1 MQMSRTFLF
10 LLTASLLLGTE
21 IVEAQPG
28 RGDGGGFR
36 DRGDGGG
43 RERGG
48 PGGMRGPGG
57 PGGGGPGGFPGM
69 GSRRAPG
76 GGGVIGLLSDGDTVS
91 TLQLTDQQVQRLQE
105 IAESARPDRE
115 SMFSRFAGM
124 REASPE
130 EREKMM
136 QDVRAEM
143 EATREKAEKQVAEV
157 LTSEQKAKLPPI
169 LIEEMGLRALQ
180 SDMIAEQLK
189 VTDDQKSKI
198 EEILTSGQG
207 SPFGGPRLSS
217 EEREAQRAEQ
227 TEKVLGVLTDEQ
239 KAVVQPALEKRAE
252 GEENRDGRSRSDR
265 GRPGPASA
273 PSFGGPQSNVEGS
286 RTIGSDGR
294 AVDQEQVSS
303 FGAPARPAPAMPAPE
318 VIPAPQ
324 QDAPAD
330 TSEMPAV
337 EAADLT
343 EAEAKPETAAPTVA
357 QRPAAE
363 STPAAQ
369 APDGPITLSFNFR
382 HAPWADVLRLFAET
396 AGFTLDL
403 HAVPEGTFNYYDPN
417 EYTASGAI
425 DVMNGYLIPKGY
437 LLVRRDNFL
446 VSLKISDGIPPN
458 LIPTIA
464 VPDLGVRGNNEM
476 VRIILPLEGLKAEDA
491 VQEVQPL
498 LGPQG
503 KAVALPTSNS
513 LVLEGLA
520 GDLERL
526 AGQLGDLTAQP
537 GENDRTFRSFP
548 LEHISAVDAER
559 HVRSLFNAEKQ
570 ASESNDPRAAFM
582 RMMQDRMRG
591 GRDGDRR
598 SSPQPSQPSSQ
609 LQLASDMRMNSL
621 LATGTTAELLL
632 VDEIVK
638 SIDVPAGDGSR
649 NVENTGPVL
658 KSYQMKRI
666 DADEVAD
673 TINKILPGLVVN
685 DDRGTDTIQVFAT
698 PQEHAEVQE
707 LIRQMDG
714 ADGQLVEVLSLQRFD
729 PVVMSELLN
738 NLFSKEGDF
747 APIIYPEVST
757 GTLIV
762 RGSAEQ
768 LLHVKQTLQAY
779 GETGQASSATAIG
792 PALQQGRFRRIPL
805 PGHNP
810 EQMARTVKEMLQR
823 SGRFDNNIRIVTPDE
838 LGRSDEER
846 RRPEFNGMPASGRS
860 DAEFWEEFLR
870 PDEEAS
876 QSRENDSVQRVD
888 EADAWLA
895 SWLSDEEEQPVD
907 QAEGDDPVMSFGNSN
922 DSAPRSSERRPADS
936 QSTQR
941 DEFNGRSRGPGR
953 SQERRNDGETP
964 DVTIEVQ
971 DGQLLIYSADEGAL
985 DQLETRIQELVSQMP
1000 PQQEWTVFYLRASQA
1015 TTVADKLTELMPG
1028 ASVISSALNPP
1039 LFSGESR
1046 TTSSLNLAGGTAASL
1061 RIIPDE
1067 RTNSLFVSGPVEK
1080 VRDVQ
1085 SFLKVLD
1092 ATDTPNSLLDR
1103 IPRTIAVKYADAEQ
1117 VAEMIRTIYE
1127 DLLPKENNAQRRGQ
1141 DPRGEQNAFSPN
1153 TPVKLTIAVDNQTN
1167 ELIVSADDSLFREI
1181 EALVAERDLAAYS
1194 AEPTVRVIELNNGS
1208 SSSIQQTLKSMT
1220 PKITITTSQTT
1231 TPSASSNNSSNNN
1244 DSGRDRDDSR
1254 SRDDSDRMRDMFRQ
1268 RMRESFGGG
1277 GPPSFGRPPGG
1288 SPFGGGGPPS
1298 FGRGGSDRGRGR

>member
-28 RGDGGGFR
+28 RGDGGSFR

-57 PGGGGPGGFPGM
+57 GPGGFSGM

-76 GGGVIGLLSDGDTVS
+76 GGGVIGLLSDSEAVS
-91 TLQLTDQQVQRLQE
+91 TLQLTDQQVQRLEE

-143 EATREKAEKQVAEV
+143 EETREKAEKQVAEV

-198 EEILTSGQG
+198 EEILTSGQD
-207 SPFGGPRLSS
+207 SPFGGPRMSS

-294 AVDQEQVSS
+294 AVDQDQVSS
-303 FGAPARPAPAMPAPE
+303 FGAPARSAPAMPVPE
-318 VIPAPQ
+318 ATPAPQ
-324 QDAPAD
+324 ETAP
-330 TSEMPAV
+330 TQSPEMPAA
-337 EAADLT
+337 EATDVAET
-343 EAEAKPETAAPTVA
+343 EAKPETAAPAVA
-357 QRPAAE
+357 QQPSAAAA
-363 STPAAQ
+363 PAAQ
-369 APDGPITLSFNFR
+369 APAGPVTLSFNFR

-548 LEHISAVDAER
+548 LEYISAVDAER
-559 HVRSLFNAEKQ
+559 HVRNLFNAEKK
-570 ASESNDPRAAFM
+570 ASESSDPRAAFM

-591 GRDGDRR
+591 GGRDDDRR
-598 SSPQPSQPSSQ
+598 SSSQPSQPTSQ

-638 SIDVPAGDGSR
+638 SIDVPAGDGAR

-714 ADGQLVEVLSLQRFD
+714 AEGQLVEVLSLQRFD

-779 GETGQASSATAIG
+779 GETGQAGTATAMG

-805 PGHNP
+805 PGHNA

-838 LGRSDEER
+838 LGRTEDESDR
-846 RRPEFNGMPASGRS
+846 SQFNGMPASRRS
-860 DAEFWEEFLR
+860 DAEFWEEFLQ
-870 PDEEAS
+870 PEEEANP
-876 QSRENDSVQRVD
+876 SRENDSVQRAD

-895 SWLSDEEEQPVD
+895 SWLSDEEEQPSP
-907 QAEGDDPVMSFGNSN
+907 QAEGDDPVMSFGNPNGSE
-922 DSAPRSSERRPADS
+922 PRSSVGRSADS
-936 QSTQR
+936 QSPQQ

-953 SQERRNDGETP
+953 SQGRTGESETP

-1000 PQQEWTVFYLRASQA
+1000 PKQEWTVFYLRASQA

-1046 TTSSLNLAGGTAASL
+1046 TTSSLNLAGGSTASL

-1117 VAEMIRTIYE
+1117 VAGMIRTIYE
-1127 DLLPKENNAQRRGQ
+1127 DLLPKENNGRGRGQ
-1141 DPRGEQNAFSPN
+1141 DPREQQNAFSPN

-1167 ELIVSADDSLFREI
+1167 ELIISADDSLFREI
-1181 EALVAERDLAAYS
+1181 ETLVAERDLAAYS

-1231 TPSASSNNSSNNN
+1231 TPSASSNSSNNN
-1244 DSGRDRDDSR
+1244 DSNRDRDDSR
-1254 SRDDSDRMRDMFRQ
+1254 SRDDSDRMREMFRQ
-1268 RMRESFGGG
+1268 RMRDSSGG
-1277 GPPSFGRPPGG
+1277 GPPSFGRPSGG

-1298 FGRGGSDRGRGR
+1298 WGRGGSDRGRGR